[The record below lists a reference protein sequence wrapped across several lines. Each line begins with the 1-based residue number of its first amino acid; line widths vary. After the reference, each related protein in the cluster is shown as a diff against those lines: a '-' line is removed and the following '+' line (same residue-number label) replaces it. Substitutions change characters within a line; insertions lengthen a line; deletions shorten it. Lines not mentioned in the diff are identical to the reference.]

1 MNFSVSIT
9 GHLYL
14 AIYEE
19 HDQYKSLKT
28 HCPVKNLTVG
38 IPSLEKTHIF
48 LK

>member
-1 MNFSVSIT
+1 MNFSISIT

-14 AIYEE
+14 VVYEE
-19 HDQYKSLKT
+19 RDQYKSLKT

-38 IPSLEKTHIF
+38 IRSLEKTHSF